1 MCLID
6 FGMPIDGDE
15 DHEKVISQDSALK
28 KLKRKMESKV
38 GCRKNFEICAFREPV
53 LFVGHLSKS
62 SVLVIE
68 KPWVAVVKAFDA
80 QPVHRH
86 IYGT

>member
-1 MCLID
+1 M
-6 FGMPIDGDE
+6 
-15 DHEKVISQDSALK
+15 LK
-28 KLKRKMESKV
+28 KLKRKSIETKN
-38 GCRKNFEICAFREPV
+38 GIRKNFEFCTFREPV
-53 LFVGHLSKS
+53 LFIGHLSKG

-68 KPWVAVVKAFDA
+68 KPWMQVVKGFDA

>member
-1 MCLID
+1 M
-6 FGMPIDGDE
+6 
-15 DHEKVISQDSALK
+15 LK
-28 KLKRKMESKV
+28 KLKRKSLKTKN
-38 GCRKNFEICAFREPV
+38 GIRKNFEFCTFREPV
-53 LFVGHLSKS
+53 LFIGHLSKG

-68 KPWVAVVKAFDA
+68 KPWMQVVKGFDA